1 MSGQQRSEAQDAPGR
16 EAVCL
21 HRPRGPSRAEPSR
34 CVSSP
39 HPRPPAGRGTS
50 LGRGSSP
57 QRNHSSNSQPW
68 RCNHHRDPSESRAAP
83 HPTPRPGAR
92 GLARR
97 RPQGGLTMR
106 EASSSSSRLACC
118 TPCGSPSMRIRL
130 LLSLSGGMRTDTLY
144 WSLILF
150 TWGQSRR
157 WDAAP
162 ARPHASGLD
171 PHLPHAR
178 IPRELKGPLARAT
191 QLWDAAGVGAA
202 GAVEALKGPDVSNE
216 ETDQCAEKKPLSS
229 APTQPLQNPSCRLLR
244 MEDVAHQVAKGSHL
258 PRGSLGK
265 VLGRDGHE
273 REAALFH
280 MGLRRTTA
288 KDAEAG
294 GAVQVRENEGPE
306 PAARDRSCELRRGCC
321 TREQKAPS
329 AQSCACRGSVC
340 FGKPYGHPNSQ
351 NQKQVSGAGTV
362 QAGVPRAQT

>member
-1 MSGQQRSEAQDAPGR
+1 M
-16 EAVCL
+16 CL

-39 HPRPPAGRGTS
+39 QPPPPAPGRAGHQS
-50 LGRGSSP
+50 GKGKQPPEEP
-57 QRNHSSNSQPW
+57 QQQLSTLAVQPPPGPL
-68 RCNHHRDPSESRAAP
+68 RVQGCPPP
-83 HPTPRPGAR
+83 HPPPRAPGVWR
-92 GLARR
+92 GGG
-97 RPQGGLTMR
+97 PQGGLTMR